1 MAGDLDTLLAER
13 HAPAGIVAAVAALVL
28 QRPAA
33 PVAAPPSFVAAIAGL
48 VRDEALPPHLPAW
61 LRRAAA
67 SLGSCTWRR
76 NPTYGDAAFLERYAY
91 AELVGPGGDVPFSG
105 AAFGLLALAPHTHYP
120 AHAHPAVESYVV
132 LLGTAEWQAGAAP
145 WATQHPPA
153 LVHHP
158 SGVPHAMRTG
168 AEPLLAAW
176 LWTGDLTAPARLV
189 ASS

>member
-1 MAGDLDTLLAER
+1 MTGDLDALLAER
-13 HAPAGIVAAVAALVL
+13 HAPAGIVAAVAARVA
-28 QRPAA
+28 QRRPA
-33 PVAAPPSFVAAIAGL
+33 PVSVPPPFVATIAATL
-48 VRDEALPPHLPAW
+48 TLPPHLPAW
-61 LRRAAA
+61 LRLAAA
-67 SLGSCTWRR
+67 SLDSCSWRR

-91 AELVGPGGDVPFSG
+91 AELVGPGGDVPFAE

-120 AHAHPAVESYVV
+120 QHAHPAVESYVV
-132 LLGTAEWQAGAAP
+132 LVGTAEWQAGDAP
-145 WATQHPPA
+145 WAAQAPGA

-158 SGVPHAMRTG
+158 AGVAHAMRTG

>member
-1 MAGDLDTLLAER
+1 MTGDLDALLAER
-13 HAPAGIVAAVAALVL
+13 HAPAGIVAAVAARVA
-28 QRPAA
+28 QHRSA
-33 PVAAPPSFVAAIAGL
+33 PLAAPPPFVGAIAAAA
-48 VRDEALPPHLPAW
+48 RTLPPHLPAW
-61 LRRAAA
+61 LRLAAA
-67 SLGSCTWRR
+67 SLESCRWRR

-91 AELVGPGGDVPFSG
+91 AELVGPGCDEPFPD

-132 LLGTAEWQAGAAP
+132 LLGTAAWQAGDAP
-145 WATQHPPA
+145 WTAQPPGA

-158 SGVPHAMRTG
+158 SGVAHAMRTG

-189 ASS
+189 ASA